1 MRRNSLFIVL
11 SVVGL
16 ALAGLASA
24 DTLTVNNAAAM
35 GGTGTACSGSNCGLQ
50 VTHDNTSAAYVQDNT
65 PDNEAIYRFEFMFDP
80 NGVPD
85 TTGSGFRQ
93 EIFRGTGTNPRPG
106 QGLCHPSNAFAD
118 ALKVFLFRN
127 GSNGNVSVSAWVYG
141 NQCGAR
147 GLNNVSISS
156 SGPVKI
162 CGEWEAGSSDTGR
175 FAVATVATN
184 ASCPPS
190 GDGAYVFRTTTNH
203 DTAIVQVRMGTIA
216 PNANGAGENGNLY
229 FDEFASFRTLA
240 P

>member
-16 ALAGLASA
+16 TLAGLASA
-24 DTLTVNNAAAM
+24 DSLSVTNAAAM
-35 GGTGTACSGSNCGLQ
+35 GGSGTACGGGNCGLE
-50 VTHDNTSAAYVQDNT
+50 VFHDNSDAAYVQDNT

-85 TTGSGFRQ
+85 TATGGFRQ
-93 EIFRGTGTNPRPG
+93 EIFRGTGINPRPG
-106 QGLCHPSNAFAD
+106 VGQCHPTNAFAD
-118 ALKVFLFRN
+118 GLKVFLFRN
-127 GSNGNVSVSAWVYG
+127 GSNGNTSVSSWVYG

-147 GLNNVSISS
+147 GLNNISIST

-162 CGEWEAGSSDTGR
+162 CGEWESGGSDTGR
-175 FAVATVATN
+175 FAVATVATS

-190 GDGAYVFRTTTNH
+190 GDAAYIFRTTSNQ

-216 PNANGAGENGNLY
+216 PNANGAGETGDLY